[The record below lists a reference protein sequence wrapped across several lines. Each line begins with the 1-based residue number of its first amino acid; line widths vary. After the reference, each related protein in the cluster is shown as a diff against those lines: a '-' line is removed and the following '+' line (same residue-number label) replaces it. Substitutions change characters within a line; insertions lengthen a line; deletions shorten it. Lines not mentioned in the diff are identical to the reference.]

1 MPMGDLMHQRTPSVL
16 SALAVMGVLAA
27 GFLVAGRQPAAA
39 PQPVA
44 AAPSASWAMP
54 EYPSLTALRKV
65 EPSENYAVSTTITGS
80 PLIVVAPHGGGI
92 EVRTSEIVKSIAL
105 TDHSQCHF
113 KGLLPAGNHPRL
125 HVTSEHW
132 DLEECLILIRQRPH
146 ALSIHGFKDDQNRL
160 VYVGGRDT
168 VTGAKV
174 TAALTA
180 AGFKVE
186 AAPGHLAGTS
196 PDNFVN
202 KDADGM
208 GVQLELSSVLRKELV
223 TTDGQPS
230 KCTAALPQ
238 CGESF
243 AQAIRSV
250 YPTTS
255 GW

>member
-1 MPMGDLMHQRTPSVL
+1 MHQRTPSIL
-16 SALAVMGVLAA
+16 SALAVIGVLAA
-27 GFLVAGRQPAAA
+27 GFLVTGRRPAAA

-44 AAPSASWAMP
+44 AAPSASWTMA

-65 EPSENYAVSTTITGS
+65 EPPANYAVSTTITGS
-80 PLIVVAPHGGGI
+80 PLIVIAPHGGGI
-92 EVRTSEIVKSIAL
+92 EIRTSEIAAAIAQ

-113 KGLLPAGNHPRL
+113 KGLLPTGNHPRL

-146 ALSIHGFKDDQNRL
+146 ALSIHGFKDDNNRI

-168 VTGAKV
+168 ATGARV

-180 AGFKVE
+180 AGFRVE
-186 AAPGHLAGTS
+186 AAPADIAGTS

-208 GVQLELSSVLRKELV
+208 GVQLELSTALRKDLV
-223 TTDGQPS
+223 AAAGGQPS
-230 KCTAALPQ
+230 KCTAELPQ
-238 CGESF
+238 CGEAF
-243 AQAIRSV
+243 VQAIRSV
-250 YPTTS
+250 YPDTS